1 MTLQHASL
9 IAGFVPVILD
19 KPRNLLID
27 LNALAFIEETS
38 GRSILTPKDWQKPT
52 TKSICQMIHAFVR
65 HEDPEVKFETIARG
79 VNFQD
84 MPKLTDAIAKAWKL
98 NVSGTPADG
107 DQKDGRFPE
116 AEIQGQDPLPS
127 STGPLSGALELVTS
141 D

>member
-1 MTLQHASL
+1 MALQHASL

-27 LNALAFIEETS
+27 LNALAYIEETS

-65 HEDPEVKFETIARG
+65 HEDPDVPFNTIARG
-79 VNFQD
+79 INFQD
-84 MPKLTDAIAKAWKL
+84 MPKLTDAIALAWKL

-107 DQKDGRFPE
+107 EAKDTRFPE
-116 AEIQGQDPLPS
+116 AENQGQEAPPS
-127 STGPLSGALELVTS
+127 SIGQPSGALELVTS